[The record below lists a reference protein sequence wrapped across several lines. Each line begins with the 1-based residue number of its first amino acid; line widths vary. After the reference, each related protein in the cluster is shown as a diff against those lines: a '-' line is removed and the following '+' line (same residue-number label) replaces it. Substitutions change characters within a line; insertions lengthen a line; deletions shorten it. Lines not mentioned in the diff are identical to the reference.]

1 MSNRFRMETMKTESE
16 IDLHRAQERAQERAI
31 SFASRLR
38 LQHPILLLR
47 EKAIKIFIRNGRARI
62 LVPFTLP
69 LSLFVDTTE
78 GRVGERVEIIS
89 KP

>member
-16 IDLHRAQERAQERAI
+16 IDLHRAQERAI